1 MGEDDEVIGG
11 GGDVPCIACAVD
23 AIDSS
28 VASKEKILEYGVSI
42 IIVVLLSDEL
52 RCSHLS
58 SWWYV

>member
-1 MGEDDEVIGG
+1 MKMGEDDEVIGG

-42 IIVVLLSDEL
+42 IIVVLLDI
-52 RCSHLS
+52 
-58 SWWYV
+58 